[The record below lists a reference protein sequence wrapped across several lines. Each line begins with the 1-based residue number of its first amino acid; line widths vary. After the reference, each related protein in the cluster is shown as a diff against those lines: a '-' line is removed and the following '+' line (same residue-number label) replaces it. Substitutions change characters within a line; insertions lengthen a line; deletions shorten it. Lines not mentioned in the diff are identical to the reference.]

1 MKKFNADLYK
11 VRARVKY
18 GKVTDE
24 WKEGYIIPGN
34 FEYGEYDEN
43 GVLKTV
49 GYPALITTKSGI
61 YEVIGGEICR
71 FTGKTDSFRRA
82 VYEYDVIES
91 VTVADGKKIVERYL
105 VVWDIDLGGYVLI
118 SEGGD
123 KCEFDSVGY
132 RLVAGDSDERLF
144 SAIDH
149 REGLTSAQ
157 REYLK

>member
-11 VRARVKY
+11 VRAKAV
-18 GKVTDE
+18 
-24 WKEGYIIPGN
+24 
-34 FEYGEYDEN
+34 
-43 GVLKTV
+43 
-49 GYPALITTKSGI
+49 
-61 YEVIGGEICR
+61 GGEKADKWVKGFVLTVNGEPIISADKIYPIDGNTICR
-71 FTGKTDSFRRA
+71 PTGKTDSFRTA

-105 VVWDIDLGGYVLI
+105 VVWDNDLGGYVLI

-123 KCEFDSVGY
+123 KCEFDTVGD
-132 RLVAGDSDERLF
+132 RLGAGDTDERLF

-149 REGLTSAQ
+149 PEGLTGAQ